1 MKWFAFPPAVAASTS
16 RYLLTLTKSDTE
28 VFLISGELGAVV
40 YGLQADSLVVTM
52 STSPNRTLEI
62 FILEVSGGGKQ

>member
-1 MKWFAFPPAVAASTS
+1 MKWFAFPPASTS
-16 RYLLTLTKSDTE
+16 RYLLTLMKGAE

-40 YGLQADSLVVTM
+40 YGLQAGSLVVTM